1 MEYTNKGIEKL
12 KKFLVEVPERLGIS
26 DEEIAEVLG
35 CDREEYERLIGLE
48 SWPVERRERGY
59 LFLGIDIKLGTLFGE
74 GRSENYLKEERK
86 FIRVKNLKLGNRS
99 LLEMLMDGTHESLM
113 RVNDY
118 VLDIRGLY

>member
-35 CDREEYERLIGLE
+35 CDREEYERLMGLE

>member
-35 CDREEYERLIGLE
+35 CDREEYKRIMELE
-48 SWPVERRERGY
+48 SWPVERCERGY

-99 LLEMLMDGTHESLM
+99 LLEMLRSE
-113 RVNDY
+113 
-118 VLDIRGLY
+118 